1 LYTKGPSLKRNHARG
16 KPTQIYQE
24 QIHVRPH
31 YFYNPDDKSLV
42 IRGWQRAG
50 AWSAL
55 FGAGLNTDYLPPT
68 WIYAA
73 DPNAT
78 TGDEPSQRPFETVIP
93 LAARLGLPLPDTT
106 YALGQEDQLASKI
119 VSLTGAVLVAWEHK
133 AIARAILPAIA
144 DGQTLP
150 SMPTKWDGA
159 RFDVVLRFD
168 RTSPGAPWSFRQF
181 CPCLLSGDSST
192 PM

>member
-1 LYTKGPSLKRNHARG
+1 MSALTIFIIRHAEKPKESWPGPGLTAEG
-16 KPTQIYQE
+16 I
-24 QIHVRPH
+24 
-31 YFYNPDDKSLV
+31 PDDKSLV

-55 FGAGLNTDYLPPT
+55 FGAGLNTDYPPPT
-68 WIYAA
+68 VIYAA
-73 DPNAT
+73 DPNAR
-78 TGDEPSQRPFETVIP
+78 TGDKPSKRPFETVTP
-93 LAARLGLPLPDTT
+93 LAGRLGLPSPDTT

-119 VSLTGAVLVAWEHK
+119 VSLTGVVLVAWEHK

-144 DGQTLP
+144 DGQAL
-150 SMPTKWDGA
+150 SGMPKKWDGT

-168 RTSPGAPWSFRQF
+168 RTFPGVPWSFRQL